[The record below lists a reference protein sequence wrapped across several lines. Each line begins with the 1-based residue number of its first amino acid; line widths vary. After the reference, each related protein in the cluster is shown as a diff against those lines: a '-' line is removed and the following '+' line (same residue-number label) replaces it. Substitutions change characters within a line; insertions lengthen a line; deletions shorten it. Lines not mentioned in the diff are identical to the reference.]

1 MLLILTSD
9 KDLTADFLIVKLL
22 ERKLPYFRINAEDLS
37 GAAYQFSDFGTV
49 RITVGPKS
57 VDLAEVTAVWYR
69 RALYPLASIGDSY
82 AERAFV
88 AGELRHLAFGMVWN
102 PDILWVNPIDK
113 VYVAEHK
120 IHQLVTAKRLGFA
133 VPRTIVSSDVKELQA
148 FAKSNPEGTICKPIY
163 HGLFV
168 DGPDSY
174 SVYTRQVSAK
184 DFDGN
189 EVLDCPVLLQEK
201 VSRQCDLRVTFIGK
215 HCFTAA
221 VRTPSPTVDWR
232 DPAANATFLP
242 AEIAPALEAK
252 CRKMLSSLG
261 LQYGAFDFIRRPD
274 GEDVFLEVNPTG
286 EWAWLENSLGFPMR
300 RAFIDLFYGGQDA

>member
-9 KDLTADFLIVKLL
+9 KDLTADFLIVELL
-22 ERKLPYFRINAEDLS
+22 ERKLPYFRINVEDLP
-37 GAAYQFSDFGTV
+37 GAAYQFSDFGTA

-57 VDLAEVTAVWYR
+57 VDLAEVTSVWYR
-69 RALYPLASIGDSY
+69 RAIYPLASVGDSY

-88 AGELRHLAFGMVWN
+88 AGELRHLVFGMVWN

-120 IHQLVTAKRLGFA
+120 IHQLVTANRLGFS
-133 VPRTIVSSDVKELQA
+133 VPRTIVSSDVKELLA
-148 FAKSNPEGTICKPIY
+148 FANSNPEGTICKPIY

-201 VSRQCDLRVTFIGK
+201 VPRQCDLRVTFIGK
-215 HCFTAA
+215 HCFTASI
-221 VRTPSPTVDWR
+221 RTPSPTVDWR
-232 DPAANATFLP
+232 DPSANAIFLP

-300 RAFIDLFYGGQDA
+300 RAFIDLFYGG

>member
-9 KDLTADFLIVKLL
+9 KDLTADFLIVELL
-22 ERKLPYFRINAEDLS
+22 ERKLSYFRINAEDLS
-37 GAAYQFSDFGTV
+37 RSEYEFSDSGTG
-49 RITVGPKS
+49 RITVGPRS

-69 RALYPLASIGDSY
+69 RALFPIASVGDSY
-82 AERAFV
+82 AEQAFV
-88 AGELRHLAFGMVWN
+88 AGEIRHLAFGMVWN

-120 IHQLVTAKRLGFA
+120 IHQLVIAKRLGFA

-148 FAKSNPEGTICKPIY
+148 FARSNPDGTICKPIY

-174 SVYTRQVSAK
+174 SVYTRQVSAE
-184 DFDGN
+184 DFDGHEN
-189 EVLDCPVLLQEK
+189 LDCPVLLQEK
-201 VSRQCDLRVTFIGK
+201 VPRQCDLRVTFIGR
-215 HCFTAA
+215 HCFTAS

-232 DPAANATFLP
+232 DPAASATFSP
-242 AEIAPALEAK
+242 AEINQELKAK

-261 LQYGAFDFIRRPD
+261 LQYGAFDFIRRPN
-274 GEDVFLEVNPTG
+274 GEEVFLEVNPTG

-300 RAFIDLFYGGQDA
+300 SAFIDLFYGAQDA

>member
-22 ERKLPYFRINAEDLS
+22 DRELPYFRLNAEELS
-37 GAAYQFSDFGTV
+37 RAEYEFKDSGTR
-49 RITVGPKS
+49 RITVGPRS
-57 VDLAEVTAVWYR
+57 VDLSEVTAVWYR
-69 RALYPLASIGDSY
+69 RALFPVARAGDSY

-88 AGELRHLAFGMVWN
+88 AGEIRHLAFGMVWN
-102 PDILWVNPIDK
+102 PEILWVNPIHN

-120 IHQLVTAKRLGFA
+120 IYQLEIAKRLGFA
-133 VPRTIVSSDVKELQA
+133 LPRTMVSSNVQELQM
-148 FAKSNPEGTICKPIY
+148 FARSNPDGTICKPIY

-174 SVYTRQVSAK
+174 SVYTRQVSMA
-184 DFDGN
+184 DFDGH
-189 EVLDCPVLLQEK
+189 EDLDCPVLLQEK
-201 VSRQCDLRVTFIGK
+201 VVRQCDLRVTFIGE

-232 DPAANATFLP
+232 DPAAYATFSL
-242 AEIAPALEAK
+242 AEIEPELEAK
-252 CRKMLSSLG
+252 CRQMLSSLG
-261 LQYGAFDFIRRPD
+261 LRYGAFDFILRPD
-274 GEDVFLEVNPTG
+274 GEKVFLEVNPTG

-300 RAFIDLFYGGQDA
+300 RAFIDLFYGDKDA

>member
-22 ERKLPYFRINAEDLS
+22 ERKLPYFRLNAEELLRAEYEFTDS
-37 GAAYQFSDFGTV
+37 GRR
-49 RITVGPKS
+49 RITVGPRS
-57 VDLAEVTAVWYR
+57 VDLSEVTSVWYR
-69 RALYPLASIGDSY
+69 RALFPVTSAGDSY

-88 AGELRHLAFGMVWN
+88 AGEIRHLAFGMVWN
-102 PDILWVNPIDK
+102 PEILWVNPIDK

-120 IHQLVTAKRLGFA
+120 IHQLEVAKRLDF
-133 VPRTIVSSDVKELQA
+133 VLPRTIVSSNVKELQA
-148 FAKSNPEGTICKPIY
+148 FAKSNPDGTICKPIY

-174 SVYTRQVSAK
+174 SVYTRQVSAE
-184 DFDGN
+184 DFDGH
-189 EVLDCPVLLQEK
+189 EDLECPLLLQEK
-201 VSRQCDLRVTFIGK
+201 VIRQCDLRVTFIGE

-232 DPAANATFLP
+232 DPAASATFSP
-242 AEIAPALEAK
+242 AEIDPRLEAK

-261 LQYGAFDFIRRPD
+261 LRYGAFDFILRPD
-274 GEDVFLEVNPTG
+274 GEEVFLEVNPTG

-300 RAFIDLFYGGQDA
+300 SAFIDLFYGDKDA